1 MYIQDIKNNITLIK
15 IWVKIVDQEG
25 VPFLLDGVSP
35 DKVFATLN
43 MSNQATITF
52 NWEKQVDTISL
63 HRSHCGNYN
72 ILFLTMSPEED
83 NEVTH
88 SIIDTVERSQQNTA
102 ADIHYSLKMTPDTT
116 RLS

>member
-25 VPFLLDGVSP
+25 VPFLLGGVSP
-35 DKVFATLN
+35 DKVCATLN
-43 MSNQATITF
+43 VSNQATITF
-52 NWEKQVDTISL
+52 HWEKQVDTISL
-63 HRSHCGNYN
+63 HRSHCGNYH

-102 ADIHYSLKMTPDTT
+102 ATH
-116 RLS
+116 